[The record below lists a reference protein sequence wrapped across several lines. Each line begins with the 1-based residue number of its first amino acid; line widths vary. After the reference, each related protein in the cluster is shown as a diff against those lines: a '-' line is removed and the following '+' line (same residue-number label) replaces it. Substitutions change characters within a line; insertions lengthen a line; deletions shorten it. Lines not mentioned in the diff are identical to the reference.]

1 MRLMM
6 LAYSAML
13 MVGLVVSAPWWLVRM
28 ATTERYREG
37 LKQRLGFVP
46 AALRGVV
53 RGKRVVW
60 VHAVSVGEVLAG
72 SRLVAE
78 LETALGDGWVVV
90 VSTTTRTGQGLAR
103 ERFGA
108 GRVFYFPLDFAWA
121 VRAYLRVLQPAA
133 QVLMESEVWPR
144 MVWECGRA
152 GVPVV
157 VVNARVSDRSFARAM
172 KVRGVWGRVLRGVSL
187 WMAQS
192 EEDGRRLVA
201 MGARVEAV
209 KVGGNL
215 KFDVRAPEGS
225 RVAELIKEAA
235 GGRPIVVA
243 GSTVEFERIY
253 EDQLVVEAW
262 RDRARVEW
270 NALLVLAPR
279 HPEHFGGV
287 EGRALEY
294 RTLTAS
300 DLKAGVREAEAFTT
314 SGLGGDG
321 LPVELV
327 VLDTIGDLA
336 AVYAIADVA
345 FVGGS
350 LVKRGGHNP
359 LEPARFGLPVVMGP
373 SYENFRGIVEALKEA
388 GGIAVVGETAG
399 LSAAAAKSA
408 TSGRDDTFGVV
419 EELEREFVR
428 LLADREA
435 ARAMGER
442 GRRVFEAEQGATG
455 RAVVAIVGLLG
466 DYARVKSTAT
476 TEADPYGMTTRKTK
490 ATARAEA
497 DPYGMTTRK
506 TKATATAE
514 ADPYGMTAR
523 KTNATTATTPEE
535 ASAGE
540 RSDEV
545 KG

>member
-6 LAYSAML
+6 LAYSALL
-13 MVGLVVSAPWWLVRM
+13 MVGLVVSAPWWLLRM

-46 AALRGVV
+46 AALREAV

-78 LETALGDGWVVV
+78 LELALGDGWVVV
-90 VSTTTRTGQGLAR
+90 VSSTTRTGQGLAR

-133 QVLMESEVWPR
+133 LILMESEVWPR
-144 MVWECGRA
+144 MVWECRRM

-157 VVNARVSDRSFARAM
+157 VVNARVSDRSFARGM

-201 MGARVEAV
+201 MGARDEAV
-209 KVGGNL
+209 RVGGNL
-215 KFDVRAPEGS
+215 KFDVRATGGGW
-225 RVAELIKEAA
+225 VAELIKEAA

-243 GSTVEFERIY
+243 GSTVDGEAITGRTNGLDDEESFILTAYGGRIRN
-253 EDQLVVEAW
+253 EIGAM
-262 RDRARVEW
+262 
-270 NALLVLAPR
+270 LVLAPR
-279 HPEHFGGV
+279 HPERFEEV
-287 EGRALEY
+287 WNDAIEFPTLRASELLAGKQGSDAFAQFLESS
-294 RTLTAS
+294 RIHQA
-300 DLKAGVREAEAFTT
+300 DVI
-314 SGLGGDG
+314 
-321 LPVELV
+321 
-327 VLDTIGDLA
+327 VLDTMGDLA
-336 AVYAIADVA
+336 ALYRVADVA

-359 LEPARFGLPVVMGP
+359 LEPAQFGVPVVMGA
-373 SYENFRGIVEALKEA
+373 SYENFRGIVEALKKA
-388 GGIAVVGETAG
+388 DGISVIGGTAG
-399 LSAAAAKSA
+399 LSAASAKNAAF
-408 TSGRDDTFGVV
+408 GRDDTSWVV

-428 LLADREA
+428 LLTDREA

-442 GRRVFEAEQGATG
+442 GRRVFEEQQGATG
-455 RAVVAIVGLLG
+455 RAVVAIVELIG
-466 DYARVKSTAT
+466 V
-476 TEADPYGMTTRKTK
+476 
-490 ATARAEA
+490 RA
-497 DPYGMTTRK
+497 
-506 TKATATAE
+506 
-514 ADPYGMTAR
+514 
-523 KTNATTATTPEE
+523 
-535 ASAGE
+535 
-540 RSDEV
+540 
-545 KG
+545 